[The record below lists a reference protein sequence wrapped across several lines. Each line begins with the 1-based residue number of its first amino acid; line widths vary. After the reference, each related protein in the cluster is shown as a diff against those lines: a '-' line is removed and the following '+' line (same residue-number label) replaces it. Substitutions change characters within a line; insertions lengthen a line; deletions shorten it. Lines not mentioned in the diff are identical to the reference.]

1 MKLNKKIVTIVA
13 IAAVVVTGIATLVY
27 VILHDQQTVS
37 NPGAYYGQDADGF
50 SANVK
55 PDEHLGT
62 INVVDKSAVEEV
74 FGEGVTVGAPRE
86 SGTVNL
92 GTTKSETVT
101 YPLTSDKGEARFEV
115 DARTYATQDDLDQAS
130 PFLGAEASVVDGVGD
145 EAHYLVPFGQDV
157 LNEQQV
163 GLIVTEGKTSY
174 KFAIVQKSDN
184 IIYDADEAKQLVLA
198 IAKKASLQE
207 VK

>member
-13 IAAVVVTGIATLVY
+13 IIAVAISGVGVLAYI
-27 VILHDQQTVS
+27 ILNDQKSVD
-37 NPGAYYGQDADGF
+37 NPGAYYGSDADGF

-62 INVVDKSAVEEV
+62 INVVEKQSVEEA
-74 FGEGVTVGAPRE
+74 FGEGSTVGEPNE

-101 YPLTSDKGEARFEV
+101 YKVTSDKGESVFEV
-115 DARTYATQDDLDQAS
+115 DVRTYASKSDLSQAS
-130 PFLGAEASVVDGVGD
+130 PFLGTETAKVDGVGE
-145 EAHYLVPFGQDV
+145 EAHYLVPFGQDL

-163 GLIVTEGKTSY
+163 ALIATEGKTSY
-174 KFAIVQKSDN
+174 KFALVQQSDN
-184 IIYDADEAKQLVLA
+184 IFYSLEDAKRIVLD
-198 IAKKASLQE
+198 IAKKASLNE